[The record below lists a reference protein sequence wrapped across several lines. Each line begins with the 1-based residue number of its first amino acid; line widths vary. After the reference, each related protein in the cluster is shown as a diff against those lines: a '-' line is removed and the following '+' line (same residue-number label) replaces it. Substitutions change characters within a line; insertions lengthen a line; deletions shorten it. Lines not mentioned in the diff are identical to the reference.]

1 MEDNLTPEQMAKSI
15 NDRLD
20 KTVSKADLES
30 LRTEI
35 ATLNEKGLVTKEDF
49 DKLDGD
55 MQKMSETLNKLTE
68 NKEVQRTTLRQ
79 AIKEQID
86 ANKTK
91 SNAEKQIDM
100 VLKVDNLFNIQVIT
114 GGSFDGDEAN
124 LDALLLS
131 ESAIET
137 GFAPDLRRE
146 LTLLNEMRNATPLR
160 IGDGLKW
167 IEPEDQNGV
176 PLTVNEAN
184 LKPIGTVKYARKS
197 KESDKIAIYFQIAEE
212 FLNRADFLMT
222 EVNNHFRSLLT
233 EELEEKVF
241 TVADGVM
248 SYATPFV
255 VPVGYTVVEAN
266 RLDAINAVATSMKL
280 LKYKPSHVVLNS
292 ADVSMMFATK
302 GLDGHYSLS
311 NGDSIRLINNG
322 QTLVIGTNQ
331 LRIIEVNSDLL
342 AIGSVAVIDWAKL
355 KFGLGVVRLKSDPYT
370 NMRQNILNF
379 LMEAPF
385 CVARPSNY
393 PYAVVS
399 SPFETIIT
407 EITPT

>member
-68 NKEVQRTTLRQ
+68 NKEVHRTTLRQ